1 MPMPLFCPD
10 FRDRTLLYFDFGGFQ
25 PVIHRSGFLRAGRAL
40 LLATA
45 LVAGPATADTLRE
58 ALAKAYKSN
67 PTLTGARA
75 QLRATDEGVPIARAR
90 GLPSAN
96 ATGSYTE
103 DFVRSSLNYTSPARS
118 AGAQVNLTVP
128 IYSGGAVR
136 NGIKAADARVSA
148 GQATLR
154 DTEATLFSNVVA
166 AYMDVIRD
174 QAIVSL
180 NTQNVQVLKVNLDA
194 TRDRFQVGDLTRTD
208 VAQSQAR
215 LSDAR
220 GQLESAQAQLINS
233 RETYLRLVGE
243 PASDLEPP
251 PPLPNLPASPDTA
264 VTVALDHNPGLLAAQ
279 RNRDA
284 ARFDTS
290 VARAARLPKLSAIA
304 GGNYQNYLGTLQSG
318 VPGLD
323 IVQVSK
329 TAQAGVQLTIPLYQA
344 GLPTAQVRQAQ
355 ALESQSIEQ
364 TIEVER
370 NIIAQTRA
378 SYASWQA
385 SNELIVSSQA
395 AVDANTLSLEGVRAE
410 NSVGNRTILEILN
423 AEQEL
428 LNSQVNL
435 VSARRNSY
443 VAGFSLLAAM
453 GQAEARNLG
462 LESGALYDPTVNY
475 KRVRNDIWDFHD
487 DPKPSAVATRTVDT
501 PAQTPSIIGPTQ
513 P

>member
-1 MPMPLFCPD
+1 MIKRPFM
-10 FRDRTLLYFDFGGFQ
+10 G
-25 PVIHRSGFLRAGRAL
+25 AL
-40 LLATA
+40 LLAMTI
-45 LVAGPATADTLRE
+45 VGTPASADTLRE
-58 ALAKAYKSN
+58 ALAKAYRSN

-75 QLRATDEGVPIARAR
+75 QQRATDESVPIARAR
-90 GLPSAN
+90 GLPSVN
-96 ATGSYTE
+96 ASGSYTE
-103 DFVRSSLNYTSPARS
+103 NVIISALNFTSPARAAS
-118 AGAQVNLTVP
+118 ASVNLTVP
-128 IYSGGAVR
+128 IYAGGAVR
-136 NGIKAADARVSA
+136 NSIKAADARVSA

-180 NTQNVQVLKVNLDA
+180 NLRNLRVLTVNLEA

-215 LSDAR
+215 LSEAR
-220 GQLESAQAQLINS
+220 SQLESAQAQLINS
-233 RETYLRLVGE
+233 RETYVRLVGD
-243 PASDLEPP
+243 PAINLEPP
-251 PPLPNLPASPDTA
+251 PPLPNLPTSPDTA
-264 VTVALDHNPGLLAAQ
+264 VTVALDNNPALLAAQ
-279 RNRDA
+279 RRRDA
-284 ARFDTS
+284 TRFDTS
-290 VARAARLPKLSAIA
+290 VARAGRLPTISAIS
-304 GGNYQNYLGTLQSG
+304 GYNYSNYLGSLTSG
-318 VPGLD
+318 VPG
-323 IVQVSK
+323 IATTQVNKS
-329 TAQAGVQLTIPLYQA
+329 AQVGVQLNVPLYQG

-370 NIIAQTRA
+370 NIVAQTRA
-378 SYASWQA
+378 SYASWRA
-385 SNELIVSSQA
+385 SNEVIVSSQS

-453 GQAEARNLG
+453 GQAEARDLG
-462 LESGALYDPTVNY
+462 LDAGTLYDPTVNY
-475 KRVRNDIWDFHD
+475 RRVRNDIWDFHD
-487 DPKPSAVATRTVDT
+487 DPKPAAVATRTVDT
-501 PAQTPSIIGPTQ
+501 PAQTPSVVTSAQ

>member
-1 MPMPLFCPD
+1 MPMQWSCPALPD
-10 FRDRTLLYFDFGGFQ
+10 HARSYFDFGGFS
-25 PVIHRSGFLRAGRAL
+25 PVIHRSIRAL
-40 LLATA
+40 LLAT
-45 LVAGPATADTLRE
+45 VIVSGPASADTLRE
-58 ALAKAYKSN
+58 ALAKAYRSN

-75 QLRATDEGVPIARAR
+75 GLRATDEGVPIARAR

-96 ATGSYTE
+96 STAAYTE
-103 DFVRSSLNYTSPARS
+103 DLVRSALSFTSPARS
-118 AGAQVNLTVP
+118 ASATVNLSVP

-136 NGIKAADARVSA
+136 NAVKAADARISA
-148 GQATLR
+148 GQASLR

-166 AYMDVIRD
+166 SYMDVIRD

-180 NTQNVQVLKVNLDA
+180 NMQNLQVLKVNLEA

-215 LSDAR
+215 LSEAR
-220 GQLESAQAQLINS
+220 SQLESAQAQLITS
-233 RETYLRLVGE
+233 RETYVRLVGD
-243 PASDLEPP
+243 PAINLSPP
-251 PPLPNLPASPDTA
+251 PPLPNLPVSPDMA
-264 VTVALDHNPGLLAAQ
+264 VTVALDNNPGLLAAQ
-279 RNRDA
+279 RRREA

-290 VARAARLPKLSAIA
+290 VARALRAPKIAAVA
-304 GGNYQNYLGTLQSG
+304 GGNYSNFLGSLSSG
-318 VPGLD
+318 VPGRDSLQ
-323 IVQVSK
+323 ISK
-329 TAQAGVQLTIPLYQA
+329 TAQAGVQLTIPLYQG
-344 GLPTAQVRQAQ
+344 GLPTAEVRQAQ

-370 NIIAQTRA
+370 NIVAQTRA
-378 SYASWQA
+378 AYASWRA
-385 SNELIVSSQA
+385 SNELIISSQA

-410 NSVGNRTILEILN
+410 NSVGNRTILDILN

-475 KRVRNDIWDFHD
+475 NRVRNDIWDFHD
-487 DPKPSAVATRTVDT
+487 DPHPAPVASRTVDT
-501 PAQTPSIIGPTQ
+501 PAQTPSVIGPTQ
-513 P
+513 K

>member
-1 MPMPLFCPD
+1 M
-10 FRDRTLLYFDFGGFQ
+10 TWGFP
-25 PVIHRSGFLRAGRAL
+25 PVTYRSARAL

-45 LVAGPATADTLRE
+45 LIAGPASADTLRE
-58 ALAKAYKSN
+58 ALATAYKSN

-75 QLRATDEGVPIARAR
+75 GQRATDENVAIQRSR
-90 GLPSAN
+90 GLPSVS
-96 ATGSYTE
+96 ATASYTE
-103 DFVRSSLNYTSPARS
+103 DFVRSALNFTSPARTVGGS
-118 AGAQVNLTVP
+118 VNLSVP

-148 GQATLR
+148 GQASLR

-180 NTQNVQVLKVNLDA
+180 NKQNLQVLFVNLEA

-215 LSDAR
+215 LSEAR
-220 GQLESAQAQLINS
+220 SQLESAQSNLINS
-233 RETYLRLVGE
+233 RETYVRLVGA
-243 PASDLEPP
+243 PAVNLEPP
-251 PPLPNLPASPDTA
+251 PPLPNLPQTPDTA
-264 VTVALDHNPGLLAAQ
+264 VTVALDNNPALLAAQ

-284 ARFDTS
+284 ARFETS
-290 VARAARLPKLSAIA
+290 VARASRAPKLSAVS
-304 GGNYQNYLGTLQSG
+304 GYNYANFLGSLTLNQPG
-318 VPGLD
+318 VD
-323 IVQVSK
+323 ITQVNK
-329 TAQAGVQLTIPLYQA
+329 TAQAGLQLTIPLYQG

-370 NIIAQTRA
+370 NIVAQTRA
-378 SYASWQA
+378 SYASWRA

-410 NSVGNRTILEILN
+410 NSVGNRTILDILN

-462 LESGALYDPTVNY
+462 LDAGVLYDPTVNY
-475 KRVRNDIWDFHD
+475 RRVRNDIWDFHD

-501 PAQTPSIIGPTQ
+501 PAQTPSVVGPTQ

>member
-1 MPMPLFCPD
+1 VN
-10 FRDRTLLYFDFGGFQ
+10 RSVVT
-25 PVIHRSGFLRAGRAL
+25 HRSVRSL
-40 LLATA
+40 LLATV
-45 LVAGPATADTLRE
+45 LVAGPASAETLRE
-58 ALAKAYKSN
+58 SLAKAYRSN

-75 QLRATDEGVPIARAR
+75 GQRATDEGVPIARSR

-96 ATGSYTE
+96 ASGTYTE
-103 DFVRSSLNYTSPARS
+103 DVVRSSLNFTSPARS
-118 AGAQVNLTVP
+118 AGAAVNLSVP

-136 NGIKAADARVSA
+136 NSIKAADARVSA
-148 GQATLR
+148 GQAGLR

-166 AYMDVIRD
+166 SYMDVIRD

-180 NTQNVQVLKVNLDA
+180 NLQNVQVLKVNLEA

-208 VAQSQAR
+208 VAQSEAR
-215 LSDAR
+215 LAGAR
-220 GQLESAQAQLINS
+220 SQLESAQAQLITS
-233 RETYLRLVGE
+233 RETYVRLVGD
-243 PASDLEPP
+243 PAVNLEPP
-251 PPLPNLPASPDTA
+251 PPLPNLPVSPDVA
-264 VTVALDHNPGLLAAQ
+264 VTVALDNNPGLLAAQ
-279 RNRDA
+279 RRREA
-284 ARFDTS
+284 ARYDTN
-290 VARAARLPKLSAIA
+290 VARAGRAPKIAAVA
-304 GGNYQNYLGTLQSG
+304 GGNYQNFLGSLSSG

-329 TAQAGVQLTIPLYQA
+329 TAQAGVQLTIPLFQG

-364 TIEVER
+364 TIETER
-370 NIIAQTRA
+370 SIVAQTRA
-378 SYASWQA
+378 SYASWRA
-385 SNELIVSSQA
+385 SNELIVSSQS

-410 NSVGNRTILEILN
+410 NSVGNRTILDILN

-462 LESGALYDPTVNY
+462 LEAGALYDPMVNY

-487 DPKPSAVATRTVDT
+487 DPRPSPVATRTVDT
-501 PAQTPSIIGPTQ
+501 PAQTPSVIGPTQ